1 MKNILW
7 ALIFALLTTTATAE
21 EVEEV
26 IVVGAYIVEGN
37 ADVEYDDT
45 LLESIMPTK
54 SYVAGGPGA
63 FQGIMLNGTDTK
75 HTAVYK
81 NGVPVNDPSSGWFDF
96 GTELITGQNTKLI
109 SGPNS
114 VQFGSGSMGGVVL
127 IEDDLKQREFI
138 SKIADDKT
146 FLFTSIDGFQLAHYK
161 GTNGSV
167 RSDNTE
173 NDWYENTTA
182 KFGGDVNGW
191 SIRAEYTDYNYD
203 YDNCWMPDWSVSNI
217 CNQDGE
223 KTFLSVRNDIVTI
236 GYMSNDATHNT
247 GFELDTERY
256 YLDATVYQGYGMELG
271 LTGQKETYNELDRDI
286 GSVWFTWT
294 DDRGISV
301 GLRYEEDAEIIRVGY
316 ETDVVKVSVGNS
328 YRRPNLYE
336 ENGDDW
342 VAANPNLLPEEGI
355 GIDVTWNK
363 FSAFYNEFKEGIDFD
378 MSAYQYVNTGS
389 YDAYGL
395 KFMNQWVTNTGSFFF
410 STTYTQT
417 DKIRVP
423 DWMTK
428 ISYWTAGRIGS
439 IPWTAEVAYISELNK
454 GADFDG
460 REIDDVD
467 NIDLRWSIQP
477 TPKSTLMFAI
487 NDVLDNN
494 FEVLPDYPAGGR
506 EFTLS
511 YRVTY

>member
-7 ALIFALLTTTATAE
+7 ALLFALLTTTATAE

-114 VQFGSGSMGGVVL
+114 VQFGSGSMSGVVL

-146 FLFTSIDGFQLAHYK
+146 SLFTSIDGFQLAHYK

-191 SIRAEYTDYNYD
+191 SIRGEYTDYNYD
-203 YDNCWMPDWSVSNI
+203 YDNCWMPDFSVSNI

-223 KTFLSVRNDIVTI
+223 
-236 GYMSNDATHNT
+236 
-247 GFELDTERY
+247 
-256 YLDATVYQGYGMELG
+256 
-271 LTGQKETYNELDRDI
+271 
-286 GSVWFTWT
+286 
-294 DDRGISV
+294 
-301 GLRYEEDAEIIRVGY
+301 
-316 ETDVVKVSVGNS
+316 
-328 YRRPNLYE
+328 
-336 ENGDDW
+336 
-342 VAANPNLLPEEGI
+342 
-355 GIDVTWNK
+355 
-363 FSAFYNEFKEGIDFD
+363 
-378 MSAYQYVNTGS
+378 
-389 YDAYGL
+389 
-395 KFMNQWVTNTGSFFF
+395 
-410 STTYTQT
+410 
-417 DKIRVP
+417 
-423 DWMTK
+423 
-428 ISYWTAGRIGS
+428 
-439 IPWTAEVAYISELNK
+439 
-454 GADFDG
+454 
-460 REIDDVD
+460 
-467 NIDLRWSIQP
+467 
-477 TPKSTLMFAI
+477 
-487 NDVLDNN
+487 
-494 FEVLPDYPAGGR
+494 
-506 EFTLS
+506 
-511 YRVTY
+511 